1 MMDSS
6 PEEEAPVRI
15 TREAPKR
22 GACVA
27 PSRSDFQG
35 IGKSTAMRQES
46 DRWDEER
53 PACACIPALIAV
65 SFHRLFL
72 GGLLPSRARFRFAG
86 YCLESACRRV
96 PVKLAADWTRQ
107 QISPWLLPG
116 S

>member
-22 GACVA
+22 GPVS

-86 YCLESACRRV
+86 YCLESAGRRV

-116 S
+116 A